1 MLAIALVNLSGA
13 DALVTDQA
21 LETKIDL
28 SLSGMSCNA
37 CAMTIEKGLNK
48 ISGVNAT
55 VNYATES
62 ARINFSSKLTNT
74 DALIQTVKS
83 LGYSA
88 RLLENTTAEMLDA
101 EVDERV
107 AMLLTRLTVS
117 AFFSIPV
124 VLISMIASLQ
134 FKNWQWFALV
144 LSAPVVTWGA
154 WPFHRAA
161 LMNARHRATTMDTLI
176 SIGVFASTAWSIWTI
191 VWGDAVDHI
200 YRDSTHEMSMTGMM
214 KSGDSTHI
222 YLEVAVAVT
231 VFLLA
236 GRYFEARAKNRTS
249 DALRS
254 LLALNA
260 RTATVLRDSQE
271 LLIDASLVR
280 VNDLMVVRPGEI
292 IPADGV
298 VVQGNSSL
306 DLSALTGES
315 VPTDVA
321 PGGAVTGT
329 TVNITGRL
337 IVRATRVGAETTFAQ
352 ITRLVRDAQ
361 TTKAPVQ
368 RLADR
373 VSGVFVPAVIG
384 LSIVTFLGWFFLGDS
399 TTQAFTAAVAVLIIA
414 CPCALGLAT
423 PTALMVGSGRAAQMG
438 IVIKGVDVLQ
448 STRRIDT
455 VVFDKTGTITTGIM
469 QLIDVSVAPG
479 ADRREVLKFAGALEH
494 ASEHP
499 VARAIAAAARK
510 ELGALPDVSDF
521 ISSPG
526 MGTSGIVES
535 QKVMVGRESLFS
547 TSLVVVPADLRDAL
561 ARARRAGN
569 TAVLV
574 AIGGLVKGVCVV
586 ADQPKSTSAQAIAEL
601 DKLGLRSVLLTGDND
616 STATAIAI
624 QVGIKNDEQHVIA
637 GVLPNEK
644 VRVVADLQQRGYAV
658 AMVGDGVN
666 DAAALA
672 QADVGIAMGTGTD
685 VAMNASDLTI
695 VSGDLRLVADAIL
708 LSRATLR
715 TITANVFWAFAY
727 NTAAIPLAALG
738 YLNPMWAGLAMAL
751 SSIFV
756 VTNSLR
762 LRKTKLTPN
771 TAFVHAT
778 R

>member
-1 MLAIALVNLSGA
+1 MTIQSVDTQL
-13 DALVTDQA
+13 
-21 LETKIDL
+21 DL
-28 SLSGMSCNA
+28 SLTGMSCNA

-48 ISGVNAT
+48 MPGVQAS
-55 VNYATES
+55 VNFATES
-62 ARINFSSKLTNT
+62 ARISFSNQQTNPEK
-74 DALIQTVKS
+74 IIETVKS
-83 LGYSA
+83 LGYNA
-88 RLLENTTAEMLDA
+88 RLLENTTTEMLEA
-101 EVDERV
+101 EVSERV
-107 AMLLTRLTVS
+107 AMLLTRLI
-117 AFFSIPV
+117 ASIIFGLPV
-124 VLISMIASLQ
+124 VIISMVAALQ
-134 FKNWQWFALV
+134 FKNWQWLALV

-161 LMNARHRATTMDTLI
+161 LMNARHRTTTMDTLI
-176 SIGVFASTAWSIWTI
+176 SIGITASTAWSVWAI
-191 VWGDAVDHI
+191 VWGDSVEHI
-200 YRDSTHEMSMTGMM
+200 YRGSSHTASMTSMMM
-214 KSGDSTHI
+214 KAGDSTHI

-236 GRYFEARAKNRTS
+236 GRYFEARAKNRAG

-260 RTATVLRDSQE
+260 RTATVIRDENEQT
-271 LLIDASLVR
+271 IDASQVR
-280 VNDLMVVRPGEI
+280 VGDLMVVRPGEI

-298 VVQGNSSL
+298 VVEGNSSL
-306 DLSALTGES
+306 DVSMLTGES

-321 PGGAVTGT
+321 PGSEIVGT
-329 TVNITGRL
+329 TVNLTGRL
-337 IVRATRVGAETTFAQ
+337 IARATHVGAETTFAQ

-368 RLADR
+368 KLADR
-373 VSGVFVPAVIG
+373 VSAIFVPTVIG
-384 LSIVTFLGWFFLGDS
+384 LSIATFVSWYFLGDS
-399 TTQAFTAAVAVLIIA
+399 ITQAFTAAVAVLIIA

-455 VVFDKTGTITTGIM
+455 VVFDKTGTVTTGVM
-469 QLIDVSVAPG
+469 QLVDIICAQGST
-479 ADRREVLKFAGALEH
+479 RSEILLYAGALEH

-499 VARAIAAAARK
+499 VARAIAKAART
-510 ELGALPDVSDF
+510 ELGQLPDVTDF
-521 ISSPG
+521 ESSPG
-526 MGTSGIVES
+526 MGTTGVVNGR
-535 QKVMVGRESLFS
+535 KVMVGRESLFGKTMVIIPS
-547 TSLVVVPADLRDAL
+547 DLRSAL
-561 ARARRAGN
+561 TNSRNSGN

-574 AIGGLVKGVCVV
+574 VVDGAVKAVCVV
-586 ADQPKSTSAQAIAEL
+586 ADQPKATSAIAIAEL
-601 DKLGLRSVLLTGDND
+601 RKLGLRSVLLTGDNH
-616 STATAIAI
+616 ATAVAIAQ
-624 QVGIKNDEQHVIA
+624 QVGIDADEQHVIA
-637 GVLPNEK
+637 GVLPDEK
-644 VRVVADLQQRGYAV
+644 VRVVSDLQQRGYAV
-658 AMVGDGVN
+658 AMIGDGVN

-685 VAMNASDLTI
+685 VAMHASDLTI

-738 YLNPMWAGLAMAL
+738 YLNPMWAGLAMAF
-751 SSIFV
+751 SSVFV

-762 LRKTKLTPN
+762 LRSTKLTQH

>member
-1 MLAIALVNLSGA
+1 MNTQSV
-13 DALVTDQA
+13 
-21 LETKIDL
+21 ETQLDL
-28 SLSGMSCNA
+28 SLTGMSCNA
-37 CAMTIEKGLNK
+37 CAMTIEKGLKK
-48 ISGVNAT
+48 IPGVQAS

-62 ARINFSSKLTNT
+62 ARVSFSNKETSTNEIINV
-74 DALIQTVKS
+74 VKS
-83 LGYSA
+83 LGYNA
-88 RLLENTTAEMLDA
+88 RLLENTTTEMLEA
-101 EVDERV
+101 EVSERV
-107 AMLLTRLTVS
+107 SMLLTRLTVS
-117 AFFSIPV
+117 IIFGLPV
-124 VLISMIASLQ
+124 VVISMFPALQ
-134 FKNWQWFALV
+134 FKNWQWLAFALS
-144 LSAPVVTWGA
+144 LPVVTWGA

-176 SIGVFASTAWSIWTI
+176 SIGVFASAVWSLWAI
-191 VWGDAVDHI
+191 VWGDAVEHV
-200 YRDSTHEMSMTGMM
+200 YRGSSHAMNMTGIVM

-231 VFLLA
+231 IFLLA
-236 GRYFEARAKNRTS
+236 GRYFEARAKNRAG

-260 RTATVLRDSQE
+260 RTATVIRDAKE
-271 LLIDASLVR
+271 LEIDASQVR
-280 VNDLMVVRPGEI
+280 VNDLMVIRPGEI
-292 IPADGV
+292 IPADAIV
-298 VVQGNSSL
+298 VEGNSSL
-306 DLSALTGES
+306 DVSMLTGES

-321 PGGAVTGT
+321 PGSEIVGT
-329 TVNITGRL
+329 TVNLTGRL
-337 IVRATRVGAETTFAQ
+337 LARATHVGSETTFAQ

-361 TTKAPVQ
+361 STKAPVQ
-368 RLADR
+368 KLADR
-373 VSGVFVPAVIG
+373 VSSIFVPTVIG
-384 LSIVTFLGWFFLGDS
+384 LSIATFIAWFFLGDS
-399 TTQAFTAAVAVLIIA
+399 TTFAFTAAVSVLIIA

-455 VVFDKTGTITTGIM
+455 VVFDKTGTLTTGVM
-469 QLIDVSVAPG
+469 QLVDVCVARG
-479 ADRREVLKFAGALEH
+479 TSRDEVLKFAGALEH

-499 VARAIAAAARK
+499 VARAIANAARK
-510 ELGALPDVSDF
+510 ELGVLSDVSDF
-521 ISSPG
+521 VSSPG
-526 MGTSGIVES
+526 MGTSGLVES
-535 QKVMVGRESLFS
+535 RKVMVGRESLFS
-547 TSLVVVPADLRDAL
+547 NSQIIIPGDLRDAL
-561 ARARRAGN
+561 ALARSAGN

-574 AIGGLVKGVCVV
+574 VIDGLVKGVCVV
-586 ADQPKSTSAQAIAEL
+586 ADQPKPTSAQAIAEL
-601 DKLGLRSVLLTGDND
+601 KRLGLRSVLLTGDND
-616 STATAIAI
+616 ATAAAIAL
-624 QVGIKNDEQHVIA
+624 QVGIENDEQHVIA
-637 GVLPNEK
+637 GVLPSEK
-644 VRVVADLQQRGYAV
+644 VRVVADLQDRGYAV

-685 VAMNASDLTI
+685 VAMHASDLTI
-695 VSGDLRLVADAIL
+695 ISGDLRLVADAIL

-738 YLNPMWAGLAMAL
+738 YLNPMWAALAMAL

-762 LRKTKLTPN
+762 LRSTKLTPH

>member
-1 MLAIALVNLSGA
+1 MTTQSVDTQL
-13 DALVTDQA
+13 
-21 LETKIDL
+21 DL
-28 SLSGMSCNA
+28 SLTGMSCNA

-48 ISGVNAT
+48 MSGVQAS
-55 VNYATES
+55 VNFATES
-62 ARINFSSKLTNT
+62 ARISFSNQQTNPEK
-74 DALIQTVKS
+74 IIETVKS
-83 LGYSA
+83 LGYNA
-88 RLLENTTAEMLDA
+88 RLLENTTTEMLEA
-101 EVDERV
+101 EVSERV
-107 AMLLTRLTVS
+107 AMLLTRLT
-117 AFFSIPV
+117 ASIVFGLPV
-124 VLISMIASLQ
+124 VIISMVAALQ
-134 FKNWQWFALV
+134 VKNWQWLALV

-176 SIGVFASTAWSIWTI
+176 SIGITASTAWSIWTI
-191 VWGDAVDHI
+191 VWGDAVEHI
-200 YRDSTHEMSMTGMM
+200 YRGSSHTTSMTSMTSMVM
-214 KSGDSTHI
+214 KAGDNTHI

-236 GRYFEARAKNRTS
+236 GRYFEARAKNRAG

-260 RTATVLRDSQE
+260 RTATVIRDAQE
-271 LLIDASLVR
+271 QTIDASQVR
-280 VNDLMVVRPGEI
+280 VGDLMVVRPGEI

-298 VVQGNSSL
+298 VVEGNSSL
-306 DLSALTGES
+306 DVSMLTGES

-321 PGGAVTGT
+321 PGSEIVGT
-329 TVNITGRL
+329 TVNLTGRL
-337 IVRATRVGAETTFAQ
+337 IARATHVGAETTFAQ

-368 RLADR
+368 KLADR
-373 VSGVFVPAVIG
+373 VSSIFVPTVIG
-384 LSIVTFLGWFFLGDS
+384 LSIATFVTWYFLGDS

-455 VVFDKTGTITTGIM
+455 VVFDKTGTVTTGVM
-469 QLIDVSVAPG
+469 QLVDIICAQSST
-479 ADRREVLKFAGALEH
+479 RSEILLYAGALEH

-499 VARAIAAAARK
+499 VARAIAKAART
-510 ELGALPDVSDF
+510 ELGQLPDVTDF
-521 ISSPG
+521 ESSPG
-526 MGTSGIVES
+526 MGTTGVVNGH
-535 QKVMVGRESLFS
+535 KVMVGRESLFS
-547 TSLVVVPADLRDAL
+547 KTMVIIPSDIRSAL
-561 ARARRAGN
+561 TNSRNEGN

-574 AIGGLVKGVCVV
+574 VVDGAVKAVCVV
-586 ADQPKSTSAQAIAEL
+586 ADQPKATSAIAIAEL
-601 DKLGLRSVLLTGDND
+601 RKLGLRSVLLTGDNR
-616 STATAIAI
+616 ATAVAIAQ
-624 QVGIKNDEQHVIA
+624 QVGIDSDEQHVIA
-637 GVLPNEK
+637 GVLPDEK
-644 VRVVADLQQRGYAV
+644 VRVVSDLQQRGYAV

-685 VAMNASDLTI
+685 VAMHASDLTI

-738 YLNPMWAGLAMAL
+738 YLNPMWAGLAMAF

-762 LRKTKLTPN
+762 LRTTKLTQH

>member
-1 MLAIALVNLSGA
+1 MPTAKTSTVQ
-13 DALVTDQA
+13 V
-21 LETKIDL
+21 DL
-28 SLSGMSCNA
+28 SLTGMSCNA
-37 CAMTIEKGLNK
+37 CAATIAKGLNK
-48 ISGVNAT
+48 LDGVDAT
-55 VNYATES
+55 VNFATES
-62 ARINFSSKLTNT
+62 ARVNFNSGATTSM
-74 DALIQTVKS
+74 ALIDAVTS
-83 LGYSA
+83 LGYGA
-88 RLLENTTAEMLDA
+88 RLLEDTTPEMLDA
-101 EVDERV
+101 ETNERV

-117 AFFSIPV
+117 VALAIPV
-124 VLISMIASLQ
+124 VLLSMIANLE
-134 FKNWQWFALV
+134 FKNWQWLALV

-176 SIGVFASTAWSIWTI
+176 SIGIFASTAWSIWAI
-191 VWGDAVDHI
+191 VWGDAVSMT
-200 YRDSTHEMSMTGMM
+200 YRGSAHTMSMNFKSM
-214 KSGDSTHI
+214 SGDSTHI

-236 GRYFEARAKNRTS
+236 GRYFEARAKRHAG

-254 LLALNA
+254 LLALGA
-260 RTATVLRDSQE
+260 RHATIIKNGEE
-271 LLIDASLVR
+271 LTIEAALVR
-280 VNDLMVVRPGEI
+280 VDDIIVVRPGEI

-298 VVQGNSSL
+298 VEEGTSAL
-306 DLSALTGES
+306 DVSMLTGES
-315 VPTDVA
+315 VPLEVK
-321 PGGAVTGT
+321 PGSIVTGT
-329 TVNITGRL
+329 TVNLTGRL
-337 IVRATRVGAETTFAQ
+337 IIRATRVGAETTFAQ

-373 VSGVFVPAVIG
+373 VSGVFVPTVIG
-384 LSIVTFLGWFFLGDS
+384 LSIATFIAWYFLGTS
-399 TTQAFTAAVAVLIIA
+399 TTNAFTASVAVLIIA

-448 STRRIDT
+448 STRRVDT
-455 VVFDKTGTITTGIM
+455 VVFDKTGTITTGVM
-469 QLIDVSVAPG
+469 QLVDVVCSLG
-479 ADRREVLKFAGALEH
+479 SNREEVLLYAGALEH

-499 VARAIAAAARK
+499 VARAIANAARS
-510 ELGALPDVSDF
+510 ELGQLPNVSDF
-521 ISSPG
+521 ASSPG
-526 MGTSGIVES
+526 MGTTGIVNGH
-535 QKVMVGRESLFS
+535 KIMVGRESLFS
-547 TSLVVVPADLRDAL
+547 KTLVIIPGDLRDAL
-561 ARARRAGN
+561 SHARNGGN

-574 AIGGLVKGVCVV
+574 VIDGSVKAVCVV
-586 ADQPKSTSAQAIAEL
+586 ADQPKPTSAIAIAEL
-601 DKLGLRSVLLTGDND
+601 RKLGLRSVLLTGDNH
-616 STATAIAI
+616 ATALAIAH
-624 QVGIKNDEQHVIA
+624 QVGIEGDEQHVIA
-637 GVLPNEK
+637 GVLPDEK

-738 YLNPMWAGLAMAL
+738 YMNPMWAGLAMAF

-762 LRKTKLTPN
+762 LRSTKLTQH

>member
-1 MLAIALVNLSGA
+1 MPTQSVDTQL
-13 DALVTDQA
+13 
-21 LETKIDL
+21 DL
-28 SLSGMSCNA
+28 SLTGMSCNA

-48 ISGVNAT
+48 LPGVQAS
-55 VNYATES
+55 VNFATES
-62 ARINFSSKLTNT
+62 ARISFSNQQTNPEK
-74 DALIQTVKS
+74 IIETVKS
-83 LGYSA
+83 LGYNA
-88 RLLENTTAEMLDA
+88 RLLENTTTEMLEA
-101 EVDERV
+101 EVSERV
-107 AMLLTRLTVS
+107 AMLLTRLI
-117 AFFSIPV
+117 ASIIFGLPV
-124 VLISMIASLQ
+124 VIISMVAALQ
-134 FKNWQWFALV
+134 FKNWQWLALV

-176 SIGVFASTAWSIWTI
+176 SIGITASTAWSVWAI
-191 VWGDAVDHI
+191 VWGDSVEHI
-200 YRDSTHEMSMTGMM
+200 YRGSSHTASMTSMMM
-214 KSGDSTHI
+214 KAGDSTHI

-236 GRYFEARAKNRTS
+236 GRYFEARAKNRAG

-260 RTATVLRDSQE
+260 RTATVIRDAVEQT
-271 LLIDASLVR
+271 IDASQVR
-280 VNDLMVVRPGEI
+280 VGDLMVVRPGEI

-298 VVQGNSSL
+298 VVEGNSSL
-306 DLSALTGES
+306 DVSMLTGES

-321 PGGAVTGT
+321 PGSEIVGT
-329 TVNITGRL
+329 TVNMTGRL
-337 IVRATRVGAETTFAQ
+337 IARATHVGAETTFAQ

-373 VSGVFVPAVIG
+373 VSGIFVPTVIG
-384 LSIVTFLGWFFLGDS
+384 LSIATFVTWYFLGDS
-399 TTQAFTAAVAVLIIA
+399 ATQAFTAAVAVLIIA

-455 VVFDKTGTITTGIM
+455 VVFDKTGTVTTGVM
-469 QLIDVSVAPG
+469 QLVDIICAQSST
-479 ADRREVLKFAGALEH
+479 RSEILLYAGALEH

-499 VARAIAAAARK
+499 VARAIAKAART
-510 ELGALPDVSDF
+510 ELGQLPDVTDF
-521 ISSPG
+521 ESSPG
-526 MGTSGIVES
+526 MGTTGVVNGH
-535 QKVMVGRESLFS
+535 KVMVGRESLFS
-547 TSLVVVPADLRDAL
+547 KTMVIIPPDLRNAL
-561 ARARRAGN
+561 ANARNDGN

-574 AIGGLVKGVCVV
+574 VVDGAVKAVCVV
-586 ADQPKSTSAQAIAEL
+586 ADQPKATSAIAIAEL
-601 DKLGLRSVLLTGDND
+601 RKLGLRSVLLTGDNR
-616 STATAIAI
+616 ATAVAIAQ
-624 QVGIKNDEQHVIA
+624 QVGIDSDEQSVIA
-637 GVLPNEK
+637 GVLPDEK
-644 VRVVADLQQRGYAV
+644 VRVVSDLQQRGYAV

-685 VAMNASDLTI
+685 VAMHASDLTI

-738 YLNPMWAGLAMAL
+738 YLNPMWAGLAMAF

-762 LRKTKLTPN
+762 LRTTKLTQH

>member
-1 MLAIALVNLSGA
+1 MTTKSV
-13 DALVTDQA
+13 
-21 LETKIDL
+21 ETQLDL
-28 SLSGMSCNA
+28 SLTGMSCNA
-37 CAMTIEKGLNK
+37 CAMTIEKGLKK
-48 ISGVNAT
+48 IPGVQAS

-62 ARINFSSKLTNT
+62 ARVSFSNKETSTNEIINV
-74 DALIQTVKS
+74 VKS
-83 LGYSA
+83 LGYNA
-88 RLLENTTAEMLDA
+88 RLLENTTTEMLEA
-101 EVDERV
+101 EVSERV
-107 AMLLTRLTVS
+107 SMLLTRLTVS
-117 AFFSIPV
+117 IIFGLPV
-124 VLISMIASLQ
+124 VVISMFPALQ
-134 FKNWQWFALV
+134 FKNWQWLAFALS
-144 LSAPVVTWGA
+144 LPVVTWGA

-176 SIGVFASTAWSIWTI
+176 SIGVFASAVWSIWAI
-191 VWGDAVDHI
+191 VWGDAVEHV
-200 YRDSTHEMSMTGMM
+200 YRGSSHAMNMTGIVM

-231 VFLLA
+231 IFLLA
-236 GRYFEARAKNRTS
+236 GRYFEARAKNRAG

-260 RTATVLRDSQE
+260 RTATVIRDSQE
-271 LLIDASLVR
+271 IEIDASQVR
-280 VNDLMVVRPGEI
+280 VNDLMVIRPGEI
-292 IPADGV
+292 IPADAIV
-298 VVQGNSSL
+298 VEGNSSL
-306 DLSALTGES
+306 DVSMLTGES

-321 PGGAVTGT
+321 PGSEIVGT
-329 TVNITGRL
+329 TVNLTGRL
-337 IVRATRVGAETTFAQ
+337 LARATHVGSETTFAQ

-361 TTKAPVQ
+361 STKAPVQ
-368 RLADR
+368 KLADR
-373 VSGVFVPAVIG
+373 VSSIFVPTVIG
-384 LSIVTFLGWFFLGDS
+384 LSIATFIAWFFLGDS
-399 TTQAFTAAVAVLIIA
+399 TTFAFTAAVSVLIIA

-455 VVFDKTGTITTGIM
+455 VVFDKTGTLTTGVM
-469 QLIDVSVAPG
+469 QLVDVCVARG
-479 ADRREVLKFAGALEH
+479 TSRDEVLKFAGALEH

-499 VARAIAAAARK
+499 VARAIANAARK
-510 ELGALPDVSDF
+510 ELGVLSDVSDF
-521 ISSPG
+521 VSSPG
-526 MGTSGIVES
+526 MGTAGIVES
-535 QKVMVGRESLFS
+535 RKVMVGRESLFS
-547 TSLVVVPADLRDAL
+547 DSQVIIPGDLRDAL
-561 ARARRAGN
+561 ALARSAGN

-574 AIGGLVKGVCVV
+574 VIDGLVKGVCVV
-586 ADQPKSTSAQAIAEL
+586 ADQPKPTSAQAIAEL
-601 DKLGLRSVLLTGDND
+601 KRLGLRSVLLTGDND
-616 STATAIAI
+616 ATAAAIAL
-624 QVGIKNDEQHVIA
+624 QVGIENDEQHVIA
-637 GVLPNEK
+637 GVLPSEK
-644 VRVVADLQQRGYAV
+644 VRVVADLQDRGYAV

-685 VAMNASDLTI
+685 VAMHASDLTI
-695 VSGDLRLVADAIL
+695 ISGDLRLVADAIL

-738 YLNPMWAGLAMAL
+738 YLNPMWAALAMAL

-762 LRKTKLTPN
+762 LRSTKLTPH

>member
-1 MLAIALVNLSGA
+1 MNTQSVEELL
-13 DALVTDQA
+13 
-21 LETKIDL
+21 DL
-28 SLSGMSCNA
+28 SLTGMSCNA

-48 ISGVNAT
+48 IEGVRAT

-62 ARINFSSKLTNT
+62 ARVSFSNQQTSANE
-74 DALIQTVKS
+74 IIETVKS
-83 LGYSA
+83 LGYNA
-88 RLLENTTAEMLDA
+88 RLLENTTTEMLEA
-101 EVDERV
+101 EVSERV
-107 AMLLTRLTVS
+107 SMLKTRLT
-117 AFFSIPV
+117 ASIIFGLPV
-124 VLISMIASLQ
+124 VIISMFAALQ
-134 FKNWQWFALV
+134 FKNWQWLALA
-144 LSAPVVTWGA
+144 LSIPVVTWGA

-176 SIGVFASTAWSIWTI
+176 SIGVFASTAWSLWVI
-191 VWGDAVDHI
+191 VWGDAVEHI
-200 YRDSTHEMSMTGMM
+200 YRGSSHTSSMTSMVM

-236 GRYFEARAKNRTS
+236 GRYFEARAKNRAG

-260 RTATVLRDSQE
+260 RSATVIRDSQE
-271 LLIDASLVR
+271 QTIDASLVR
-280 VNDLMVVRPGEI
+280 VGDLMVVRPGEI
-292 IPADGV
+292 IPADGLV
-298 VVQGNSSL
+298 VEGNSSL
-306 DLSALTGES
+306 DVSMLTGES

-321 PGGAVTGT
+321 PGSKIVGT
-329 TVNITGRL
+329 TVNLTGRL
-337 IVRATRVGAETTFAQ
+337 IARATHVGAETTFAQ

-368 RLADR
+368 KLADR
-373 VSGVFVPAVIG
+373 VSGVFVPTVIG
-384 LSIVTFLGWFFLGDS
+384 LSIATFVAWYFLGDS
-399 TTQAFTAAVAVLIIA
+399 TTHAFTAAVAVLIIA

-455 VVFDKTGTITTGIM
+455 VVFDKTGTITTGVM
-469 QLIDVSVAPG
+469 QLVNIVVARG
-479 ADRREVLKFAGALEH
+479 TERKEVLRFAGALEH

-499 VARAIAAAARK
+499 VARAIATAARK
-510 ELGALPDVSDF
+510 ELGALPSVSEF
-521 ISSPG
+521 VSSPG

-535 QKVMVGRESLFS
+535 RKVMVGRESLFS
-547 TSLVVVPADLRDAL
+547 SSMIVIPGDLREAL
-561 ARARRAGN
+561 TQSRSAGN

-574 AIGGLVKGVCVV
+574 VIDGLVKGVCVV
-586 ADQPKSTSAQAIAEL
+586 ADQPKPTSAQAIGEL
-601 DKLGLRSVLLTGDND
+601 NKLGLRSILLTGDND
-616 STATAIAI
+616 ATAAAIAL
-624 QVGIKNDEQHVIA
+624 QVGIENDEQHVIA
-637 GVLPNEK
+637 GVLPDEK

-672 QADVGIAMGTGTD
+672 QADVGVAMGTGTD
-685 VAMNASDLTI
+685 VAMHASDLTI
-695 VSGDLRLVADAIL
+695 ISGDLRLVADAIL

-715 TITANVFWAFAY
+715 TITTNVFWAFAY

-762 LRKTKLTPN
+762 LRKTKLTPH

>member
-1 MLAIALVNLSGA
+1 MNTQSV
-13 DALVTDQA
+13 
-21 LETKIDL
+21 ETQLDL
-28 SLSGMSCNA
+28 SLTGMSCNA
-37 CAMTIEKGLNK
+37 CAMTIEKGLKK
-48 ISGVNAT
+48 IPGVQAS

-62 ARINFSSKLTNT
+62 ARVSFSNKETSTNEIINV
-74 DALIQTVKS
+74 VKS
-83 LGYSA
+83 LGYNA
-88 RLLENTTAEMLDA
+88 RLLENTTTEMLEA
-101 EVDERV
+101 EVSERV
-107 AMLLTRLTVS
+107 SMLLTRLTVS
-117 AFFSIPV
+117 IIFGLPV
-124 VLISMIASLQ
+124 VVISMFPALQ
-134 FKNWQWFALV
+134 FKNWQWLAFALS
-144 LSAPVVTWGA
+144 LPVVTWGA

-176 SIGVFASTAWSIWTI
+176 SIGVFASAVWSIWAI
-191 VWGDAVDHI
+191 VWGDAVEHV
-200 YRDSTHEMSMTGMM
+200 YRGSSHTMNMTGIVM

-231 VFLLA
+231 IFLLA
-236 GRYFEARAKNRTS
+236 GRYFEARAKNRAG

-260 RTATVLRDSQE
+260 RTATVIRDAKE
-271 LLIDASLVR
+271 IEIDASQVR
-280 VNDLMVVRPGEI
+280 VNDLMVIRPGEI
-292 IPADGV
+292 IPADAIV
-298 VVQGNSSL
+298 VEGNSSL
-306 DLSALTGES
+306 DVSMLTGES

-321 PGGAVTGT
+321 PGSEIVGT
-329 TVNITGRL
+329 TVNLTGRL
-337 IVRATRVGAETTFAQ
+337 LARATHVGSETTFAQ

-361 TTKAPVQ
+361 STKAPVQ
-368 RLADR
+368 KLADR
-373 VSGVFVPAVIG
+373 VSSIFVPTVIG
-384 LSIVTFLGWFFLGDS
+384 LSIATFIAWFFLGDS
-399 TTQAFTAAVAVLIIA
+399 TTFAFTAAVSVLIIA

-455 VVFDKTGTITTGIM
+455 VVFDKTGTLTTGLM
-469 QLIDVSVAPG
+469 QLVDVCVARG
-479 ADRREVLKFAGALEH
+479 TSRDEVLKFAGALEH

-499 VARAIAAAARK
+499 VARAIANAARK
-510 ELGALPDVSDF
+510 ELGVLSDVSDF
-521 ISSPG
+521 VSSPG
-526 MGTSGIVES
+526 MGTAGLVES
-535 QKVMVGRESLFS
+535 RKVMVGRESLFS
-547 TSLVVVPADLRDAL
+547 DSQVIIPGDLRDAL
-561 ARARRAGN
+561 ALARSAGN

-574 AIGGLVKGVCVV
+574 VIDGLVKGVCVV
-586 ADQPKSTSAQAIAEL
+586 ADQPKPTSAQAIAEL
-601 DKLGLRSVLLTGDND
+601 KRLGLRSVLLTGDND
-616 STATAIAI
+616 ATAAAIAL
-624 QVGIKNDEQHVIA
+624 QVGIENDEQHVIA
-637 GVLPNEK
+637 GVLPSEK
-644 VRVVADLQQRGYAV
+644 VRVVADLQDRGYAV

-685 VAMNASDLTI
+685 VAMHASDLTI
-695 VSGDLRLVADAIL
+695 ISGDLRLVADAIL

-738 YLNPMWAGLAMAL
+738 YLNPMWAALAMAL

-762 LRKTKLTPN
+762 LRSTKLTPH

>member
-1 MLAIALVNLSGA
+1 MTTQSV
-13 DALVTDQA
+13 
-21 LETKIDL
+21 ETQLDL
-28 SLSGMSCNA
+28 SLTGMSCNA
-37 CAMTIEKGLNK
+37 CAMTIEKGLKK
-48 ISGVNAT
+48 IPGVQAS

-62 ARINFSSKLTNT
+62 ARVSFSNKETSTNEIINV
-74 DALIQTVKS
+74 VKS
-83 LGYSA
+83 LGYNA
-88 RLLENTTAEMLDA
+88 RLLENTTTEMLEA
-101 EVDERV
+101 EVSERV
-107 AMLLTRLTVS
+107 SMLLTRLTVS
-117 AFFSIPV
+117 IIFGLPV
-124 VLISMIASLQ
+124 VVISMFPALQ
-134 FKNWQWFALV
+134 FKNWQWLAFALS
-144 LSAPVVTWGA
+144 LPVVTWGA

-176 SIGVFASTAWSIWTI
+176 SIGVFASAVWSLWAI
-191 VWGDAVDHI
+191 VWGDAVEHV
-200 YRDSTHEMSMTGMM
+200 YRGSSHAMNMTGIVM

-231 VFLLA
+231 IFLLA
-236 GRYFEARAKNRTS
+236 GRYFEARAKNRAG

-260 RTATVLRDSQE
+260 RTATVIRDAKE
-271 LLIDASLVR
+271 IEIDASQVR
-280 VNDLMVVRPGEI
+280 VNDLMVIRPGEI
-292 IPADGV
+292 IPADAIV
-298 VVQGNSSL
+298 VEGNSSL
-306 DLSALTGES
+306 DVSMLTGES

-321 PGGAVTGT
+321 PGSEIVGT
-329 TVNITGRL
+329 TVNLTGRL
-337 IVRATRVGAETTFAQ
+337 LARATHVGSETTFAQ

-361 TTKAPVQ
+361 STKAPVQ
-368 RLADR
+368 KLADR
-373 VSGVFVPAVIG
+373 VSSIFVPTVIG
-384 LSIVTFLGWFFLGDS
+384 LSIATFIAWFFLGDS
-399 TTQAFTAAVAVLIIA
+399 TTFAFTAAVSVLIIA

-455 VVFDKTGTITTGIM
+455 VVFDKTGTLTTGVM
-469 QLIDVSVAPG
+469 QLVDVCVARG
-479 ADRREVLKFAGALEH
+479 TSRDEVLKFAGALEH

-499 VARAIAAAARK
+499 VARAIANAARK
-510 ELGALPDVSDF
+510 ELGVLSDVSDF
-521 ISSPG
+521 VSSPG
-526 MGTSGIVES
+526 MGTAGLVES
-535 QKVMVGRESLFS
+535 RKVMVGRESLFS
-547 TSLVVVPADLRDAL
+547 DSQVIIPGDLRDAL
-561 ARARRAGN
+561 ALARSAGN

-574 AIGGLVKGVCVV
+574 VIDGLVKGVCVV
-586 ADQPKSTSAQAIAEL
+586 ADQPKPTSAQAIAEL
-601 DKLGLRSVLLTGDND
+601 KRLGLRSVLLTGDND
-616 STATAIAI
+616 ATAAAIAL
-624 QVGIKNDEQHVIA
+624 QVGIENDEQHVIA
-637 GVLPNEK
+637 GVLPSEK
-644 VRVVADLQQRGYAV
+644 VRVVADLQDRGYAV

-685 VAMNASDLTI
+685 VAMHASDLTI
-695 VSGDLRLVADAIL
+695 ISGDLRLVADAIL

-738 YLNPMWAGLAMAL
+738 YLNPMWAALAMAL

-762 LRKTKLTPN
+762 LRSTKLTPH